1 MLMIFVIL
9 VSISVNNVYYLNKP
23 IFDTFSDTLKK
34 TKNLKQRLLDKT
46 DQIEGK
52 YSSHDTIHVT

>member
-1 MLMIFVIL
+1 MIVVIL
-9 VSISVNNVYYLNKP
+9 VYISVNNVSYLNKP
-23 IFDTFSDTLKK
+23 IFNTFSDTLKR

-52 YSSHDTIHVT
+52 YSSHDKLPGM